1 MLNEKGRRITMKINF
16 NQEIL
21 AIDGKPIPEGVG
33 KNVTLLSIC
42 QQALQMMGK
51 DDQNLPAAKKVDRY
65 NLLLRITN
73 QSPDVELAAEEVAML
88 KELVGKLFTVI
99 VVGQALAMLENKP
112 TGIEKSKEQKEET
125 KTTETKEVVK
135 EG

>member
-1 MLNEKGRRITMKINF
+1 MKINF

-42 QQALQMMGK
+42 QQALQMSTK
-51 DDQNLPAAKKVDRY
+51 EDANLPAAKKVDRY

-73 QSPDVELAAEEVAML
+73 QSPDVELAAKEISML
-88 KELVGKLFTVI
+88 KELVGRSFTVI
-99 VVGQALAMLENKP
+99 VVGQVLAMLENKP
-112 TGIEKSKEQKEET
+112 TGIEKSKEPKKEIEPAG
-125 KTTETKEVVK
+125 KESN
-135 EG
+135 